1 MKAVPAF
8 MAPSPYDQG
17 FRFKF
22 LQILTKEIQ
31 SLAVT
36 RKTTRNF
43 SISYSP
49 TSFYM
54 KNPIF

>member
-1 MKAVPAF
+1 
-8 MAPSPYDQG
+8 MAPSHYTQG

-22 LQILTKEIQ
+22 LQIVTKEIQ

-43 SISYSP
+43 SISYFP
-49 TSFYM
+49 ASFYM